1 MKTEE
6 TSFVDLLF
14 KGELE
19 AVTRG
24 LEDGLYSWEELD
36 QPHNAQGSTPL
47 ISACQMGLDMVMHFL
62 LERGADATL
71 CNYNNQTALH
81 VSQPDLQKELLAAML
96 RSLAHR
102 AQLLEVAWRGDI
114 HTLQRLLFETDSVDV
129 NIQNQNGLT
138 PLMLAVRDVDLFEGF
153 QGTMGWDYDPP
164 KVVKTLL
171 AQSANM
177 DIQDQKGCTVLTYVS
192 QIKSSMKDELLQI
205 ILEHQTQSVPTHV
218 MPEFHFPAECCNNS
232 HGLSSPHMFSTLANM
247 KDEEETYAYIAVQED
262 HKNSHQDKIIALCFR
277 SAMEPKTNSKATGWT
292 TLPSLRERN
301 KCWTNFGILYPTSD
315 VPVKTSLVPIPPRLT
330 EKTKAIL
337 ETPLVPHFSQLS
349 QSAPSLALLDA
360 SFLLQVQTNIHN
372 RLSTSDVNGQ
382 RDPLPVPCLRAPKHL
397 APLDQEYREGH
408 VLSNFQCALA
418 PKPTS
423 LLSFGS
429 REMRDRFSR
438 LNSRGSRGRGSEES
452 SYSSQSSLDEEEE
465 EKNCPQQT
473 RKMFGSIEREPH
485 TALRSPSTAQ
495 KLMNSGITEHI
506 NSNKPMAMKSKFMR
520 RQKHETQTMKNS
532 VTEFCKIVKPF
543 ERTLDTQQKSE
554 ALDVCEKNK
563 TIYPADVPKMNKSVE
578 LTGGLSN
585 EPDEPKDMVTDGRP
599 AHGDEQSSFFVD
611 TEQHQVSPVNIAL
624 HPAQAKSSKASKT
637 TGAEEIKCRSSHS
650 NQTIN
655 ILDQIN
661 TRRDYGKPKKNRQNQ
676 SSQVANNE
684 MALIGNVI
692 SEKIS
697 NKSDRPKIAP
707 INHGPKLKDA
717 PLNRRR
723 TQESLHQGRLSGTK
737 KISNKPQSQ
746 KQLLNRDT
754 KKTTRQGL
762 GRLGILGTQR
772 AKSSL
777 DYVSYRDMFLEIHQA
792 DEGPAIFEM
801 FATPIYEN
809 LRAGSSVDRPK
820 QVQSAPQFKRQV
832 NGQQRAQKPAEG
844 NRRKQKCTTSKRK
857 QRKKKEIQPPE
868 PQSHDQV
875 IDSKQNNASVI
886 PGTEGNNQIRKQKI
900 LTTEED
906 ERHGSDLRLQTEC
919 SSVLSMIREVPS
931 DTDIRIAFHNQQ
943 GDLPISFQSH
953 RSLYLSMQFL
963 QLKTGDRNNNKGD
976 VISNVVE
983 DSIAVQ
989 LPSQPLINTWT
1000 TDRTKSPV
1008 YQRFLDEV
1016 GEGPVTDDLL
1026 KRLAEELISLEE
1038 REVETLKPENPEMT
1052 NDASSKL
1059 KEIFSEQVAPLDN
1072 LFRTERSSV
1081 DETITWT
1088 KGEILGRGAYG
1099 TVYCGLTSQGQ
1110 LIAVKQVTL
1119 DVSNSET
1126 AEKEYD
1132 RLEREVDLLKN
1143 LHHQNIVGFLGTALS
1158 GNIISILMEYIPG
1171 GSISN
1176 VLNRFGPL
1184 PEKVFAL
1191 YTRQILEGVV
1201 YLHDN
1206 KVIHRDLKG
1215 NNIMLM
1221 PSGVIKLI
1229 DFGCARRLNC
1239 LTHSGSR
1246 SDFLK
1251 SVHGTPY
1258 WMAPE
1263 VINETGHGKKS
1274 DIWSIGC
1281 TVFEM
1286 ATGKPPLAH
1295 MGKMAALFYIGAK
1308 KGLMPSLPDD
1318 FSEEAKGFVQ
1328 ACLTNDQKLRP
1339 SAADLLRH
1347 PFVFHLRQATSS
1359 KPTNVHRKAHQ
1370 KNSS

>member
-1 MKTEE
+1 MKTEGRNI
-6 TSFVDLLF
+6 VDLLL

-24 LEDGLYSWEELD
+24 LENGLYSWEELD

-71 CNYNNQTALH
+71 CNYSNQTALH

-96 RSLAHR
+96 RPLVYR
-102 AQLLEVAWRGDI
+102 AQFLEVAWRGDI
-114 HTLQRLLFETDSVDV
+114 HALQHLLFEKDSVDV

-153 QGTMGWDYDPP
+153 KSIMGWDYDPT

-177 DIQDQKGCTVLTYVS
+177 DIQDQKSCTVLTYVS
-192 QIKSSMKDELLQI
+192 QIKSSVKDQLLQI
-205 ILEHQTQSVPTHV
+205 ILEHQTQSVPTHLG
-218 MPEFHFPAECCNNS
+218 PEFHFPAEHS
-232 HGLSSPHMFSTLANM
+232 YSLSSPHMFSTLANERDV
-247 KDEEETYAYIAVQED
+247 KEPYAYIAVQEN
-262 HKNSHQDKIIALCFR
+262 HENFHQDKIIALCLQ
-277 SAMEPKTNSKATGWT
+277 SAMEPKMNSKETGWT
-292 TLPSLRERN
+292 TLPSLRDRN
-301 KCWTNFGILYPTSD
+301 KCWTKFGILYPTCD
-315 VPVKTSLVPIPPRLT
+315 VLMKTSLVPIPPRLT

-360 SFLLQVQTNIHN
+360 SFLLQVRTNIHN
-372 RLSTSDVNGQ
+372 RLSTSDEHEKK
-382 RDPLPVPCLRAPKHL
+382 DPLPISCSRTPKHL
-397 APLDQEYREGH
+397 APLDQQYRDRH
-408 VLSNFQCALA
+408 VLSNCQCPLL
-418 PKPTS
+418 PRPTS
-423 LLSFGS
+423 LLSIGS
-429 REMRDRFSR
+429 KVKRERFSR
-438 LNSRGSRGRGSEES
+438 LSSRGSRGTGRGSEES

-465 EKNCPQQT
+465 NNPQDTAQ
-473 RKMFGSIEREPH
+473 MFGTIQREPH
-485 TALRSPSTAQ
+485 IDLMPPSSAQ
-495 KLMNSGITEHI
+495 QPIHSGITEHI
-506 NSNKPMAMKSKFMR
+506 NSNKPVATKSKLTR
-520 RQKHETQTMKNS
+520 SQKLEAQMTRNS
-532 VTEFCKIVKPF
+532 VKESSKIVKPF
-543 ERTLDTQQKSE
+543 ERILDTQQKTE
-554 ALDVCEKNK
+554 ALDVCEENR
-563 TIYPADVPKMNKSVE
+563 TIHTADIPKMNKIVE
-578 LTGGLSN
+578 LIRSLSN
-585 EPDEPKDMVTDGRP
+585 EHDEPKDTVTDTRP
-599 AHGDEQSSFFVD
+599 APGDGHNSSF
-611 TEQHQVSPVNIAL
+611 EQHHVSPVNIAI
-624 HPAQAKSSKASKT
+624 HPTPVETSKASRT
-637 TGAEEIKCRSSHS
+637 SRAEEIQCRSSHTS
-650 NQTIN
+650 QTIN

-661 TRRDYGKPKKNRQNQ
+661 ARQDYDKPKRNRSDQ
-676 SSQVANNE
+676 SSQVIINE
-684 MALIGNVI
+684 MGLIGNVI
-692 SEKIS
+692 SEDTSK
-697 NKSDRPKIAP
+697 KLDWPKTSP
-707 INHGPKLKDA
+707 IKLGPNLKDA
-717 PLNRRR
+717 PLNRR
-723 TQESLHQGRLSGTK
+723 TLESPHQVGRLSGTK

-754 KKTTRQGL
+754 KKTTRQAK
-762 GRLGILGTQR
+762 RSGILGTQR
-772 AKSSL
+772 TKSSP
-777 DYVSYRDMFLEIHQA
+777 DYVSYRDMFLEIRQA

-809 LRAGSSVDRPK
+809 LRAGTSVDRPK
-820 QVQSAPQFKRQV
+820 QVQSAAQFKRQLSR
-832 NGQQRAQKPAEG
+832 QQKAQKPVEG
-844 NRRKQKCTTSKRK
+844 NRRKQKCTTSKGK

-868 PQSHDQV
+868 RQSHDQA

-886 PGTEGNNQIRKQKI
+886 PGTEGNKQVRKHEL

-906 ERHGSDLRLQTEC
+906 ERHDSDVRLQTEC
-919 SSVLSMIREVPS
+919 SPVLSMIREVPS
-931 DTDIRIAFHNQQ
+931 DTDIRIAFPNQQ
-943 GDLPISFQSH
+943 VLSSSFQSH
-953 RSLYLSMQFL
+953 RTPYLSMQFL
-963 QLKTGDRNNNKGD
+963 QLKTGDRNNNKRD
-976 VISNVVE
+976 AISNEIENSV
-983 DSIAVQ
+983 AVQ
-989 LPSQPLINTWT
+989 LPAQPLINTWT
-1000 TDRTKSPV
+1000 TDSTKSPV
-1008 YQRFLDEV
+1008 YQRFLDEA

-1038 REVETLKPENPEMT
+1038 REVETLKPDNPEMT
-1052 NDASSKL
+1052 NDAPSKF
-1059 KEIFSEQVAPLDN
+1059 KEIFSEVTPLDN
-1072 LFRTERSSV
+1072 LLCMERSGV
-1081 DETITWT
+1081 DDTITWT

-1119 DVSNSET
+1119 DVSNSKT

-1143 LHHQNIVGFLGTALS
+1143 IHHQNIVGFLGTALS
-1158 GNIISILMEYIPG
+1158 GNIVSIFMEYIPG

-1176 VLNRFGPL
+1176 ILNRFGPL

-1191 YTRQILEGVV
+1191 YTHQILEGVV

-1206 KVIHRDLKG
+1206 RVIHRDLKG

-1221 PSGVIKLI
+1221 PSGIIKLI

-1295 MGKMAALFYIGAK
+1295 MGKMAALFYIGAQ

-1318 FSEEAKGFVQ
+1318 FSEEAKEFVQ
-1328 ACLTNDQKLRP
+1328 ACLINDKKQRP

-1347 PFVFHLRQATSS
+1347 PFVHHLRQSTSS
-1359 KPTNVHRKAHQ
+1359 KPSNVHH
-1370 KNSS
+1370 

>member
-1 MKTEE
+1 MKMEE
-6 TSFVDLLF
+6 RSFVDLLF

-19 AVTRG
+19 AVSHG
-24 LEDGLYSWEELD
+24 LEDGLYSWEELN

-47 ISACQMGLDMVMHFL
+47 ISACQMGLNLVMHFL

-71 CNYNNQTALH
+71 CNHSNQTALH

-96 RSLAHR
+96 RHLAHP

-114 HTLQRLLFETDSVDV
+114 HTLERLLIETDSVEV

-153 QGTMGWDYDPP
+153 QGTMGWDYDPT

-177 DIQDQKGCTVLTYVS
+177 DIQDRKSCTVLTYVS
-192 QIKSSMKDELLQI
+192 QIKSSMKDELLRI
-205 ILEHQTQSVPTHV
+205 ILEHQTQSVPAPV
-218 MPEFHFPAECCNNS
+218 VPEFHFPAEPCKNS
-232 HGLSSPHMFSTLANM
+232 HRLSSSHMFSTLANEE
-247 KDEEETYAYIAVQED
+247 KDPYKYIAIQED
-262 HKNSHQDKIIALCFR
+262 HNNIHQDNIIALCFH
-277 SAMEPKTNSKATGWT
+277 SAMEPKMYSKSPGHT
-292 TLPSLRERN
+292 TLPRLKEMN
-301 KCWTNFGILYPTSD
+301 KCWTKFGILYPTCDISR
-315 VPVKTSLVPIPPRLT
+315 KTSLVPIPPGVT
-330 EKTKAIL
+330 EKTKSIL
-337 ETPLVPHFSQLS
+337 ETPPVPNFSQLS

-360 SFLLQVQTNIHN
+360 NFLLQVRTNIHN
-372 RLSTSDVNGQ
+372 RLSSSDVAGQ
-382 RDPLPVPCLRAPKHL
+382 KDGHPVPCPRTPKHL
-397 APLDQEYREGH
+397 APLDQEYRDGH
-408 VLSNFQCALA
+408 VLSNFQCPLA
-418 PKPTS
+418 PKLTD

-429 REMRDRFSR
+429 KGIRETLSR
-438 LNSRGSRGRGSEES
+438 LSSKGSRGSEES

-465 EKNCPQQT
+465 DENGPQLTGQI
-473 RKMFGSIEREPH
+473 FGTTAREPH
-485 TALRSPSTAQ
+485 FALVAPSSAQ
-495 KLMNSGITEHI
+495 QLMNTGIIEPTHT
-506 NSNKPMAMKSKFMR
+506 NKQMPNKSKFIR
-520 RQKHETQTMKNS
+520 HQKLESRQDS
-532 VTEFCKIVKPF
+532 VREFYKTVKSF
-543 ERTLDTQQKSE
+543 ERTLNKQQRSE
-554 ALDVCEKNK
+554 DLDVCEENR
-563 TIYPADVPKMNKSVE
+563 TIYLADVAKMNKSVE
-578 LTGGLSN
+578 LTRSLSN
-585 EPDEPKDMVTDGRP
+585 ELDEPKDTITEPEPGP
-599 AHGDEQSSFFVD
+599 EKGQSSSFVD
-611 TEQHQVSPVNIAL
+611 PEQYHVSPVHHSPVETN
-624 HPAQAKSSKASKT
+624 KASKMT
-637 TGAEEIKCRSSHS
+637 RAEEIKCRSHT
-650 NQTIN
+650 NQLI

-661 TRRDYGKPKKNRQNQ
+661 IRQDYGMSKKNRRSQ
-676 SSQVANNE
+676 SSQVIIKEKGPICND
-684 MALIGNVI
+684 I
-692 SEKIS
+692 SEEKMEW
-697 NKSDRPKIAP
+697 PKMAP

-754 KKTTRQGL
+754 KKTTRQAK
-762 GRLGILGTQR
+762 RPGILGTQR
-772 AKSSL
+772 TKSSL
-777 DYVSYRDMFLEIHQA
+777 DYVSYRDMFLEIRQA
-792 DEGPAIFEM
+792 AEGPAIFEM
-801 FATPIYEN
+801 FATPVYEN
-809 LRAGSSVDRPK
+809 LRAASSVERPK
-820 QVQSAPQFKRQV
+820 QVQSAAQFKRQPS
-832 NGQQRAQKPAEG
+832 GQQRAQKPVEG
-844 NRRKQKCTTSKRK
+844 NRRKQKCTTSKGKPRK
-857 QRKKKEIQPPE
+857 RKETQPPE
-868 PQSHDQV
+868 QQRHDQA
-875 IDSKQNNASVI
+875 IDSKQNDASVI
-886 PGTEGNNQIRKQKI
+886 PEMADNNQKRKHNP

-906 ERHGSDLRLQTEC
+906 SDDRLQTEGNP
-919 SSVLSMIREVPS
+919 VLSMIREVPS
-931 DTDIRIAFHNQQ
+931 DTDIELAFHNKQE
-943 GDLPISFQSH
+943 GLSSSFQSH
-953 RSLYLSMQFL
+953 RTPYLSMQFF
-963 QLKTGDRNNNKGD
+963 QEDI
-976 VISNVVE
+976 ISNVIE

-1008 YQRFLDEV
+1008 YQKILDEV

-1038 REVETLKPENPEMT
+1038 KEVETLNSENPEMA
-1052 NDASSKL
+1052 NDALSKF
-1059 KEIFSEQVAPLDN
+1059 KELFSEVTPLDN
-1072 LFRTERSSV
+1072 LHHTERSSV
-1081 DETITWT
+1081 DDTITWT
-1088 KGEILGRGAYG
+1088 KGDILGRGAYG

-1119 DVSNSET
+1119 DISNSDT
-1126 AEKEYD
+1126 AEKEYE

-1158 GNIISILMEYIPG
+1158 GNVISILMEYIPG

-1191 YTRQILEGVV
+1191 YTHQILEGVA

-1206 KVIHRDLKG
+1206 RVIHRDLKG

-1229 DFGCARRLNC
+1229 DFGCARRLNRI
-1239 LTHSGSR
+1239 TRSGSR

-1295 MGKMAALFYIGAK
+1295 MGKMAALFYIGAQ

-1318 FSEEAKGFVQ
+1318 FSIEAKGFVQ
-1328 ACLTNDQKLRP
+1328 ACLTTDQKQRP
-1339 SAADLLRH
+1339 SAEDLLRH
-1347 PFVFHLRQATSS
+1347 PFVFHLQQSASS
-1359 KPTNVHRKAHQ
+1359 KLSNIHH
-1370 KNSS
+1370 